1 MEDVLD
7 LGPIEAHA
15 GDIFSVANGRS
26 RGWSNNYYER
36 TALTAGLLK
45 PGLRPLA
52 RLDPADPPRD
62 VPRHR
67 AKYEDRI

>member
-36 TALTAGLLK
+36 TAFDGRA
-45 PGLRPLA
+45 PQA
-52 RLDPADPPRD
+52 RAEAPRS
-62 VPRHR
+62 
-67 AKYEDRI
+67 A